1 MFKKNIHEFLLSLG
15 YEINNLPFHFVPEK
29 QYRIPSI
36 GKSKKNRS
44 TAAVLKSDGT
54 YLIYDHATGESHS
67 FNPEW
72 SRIKTERDSAQLE
85 KRRFEIEQQRKAEDQ
100 AKIIQFKAKAN
111 EAKTIW
117 DKAQHCADHP
127 YMAIAG
133 IKPINAR
140 TMPVVKTSGG
150 QTFTDPLIIPLF
162 DVHTHEIVNL
172 QFITHEGEKRPLSG
186 AQSQNYYF
194 VIEGTEPT
202 IFVEGYKDACNAHHA
217 TGRRVIACI
226 TADKIKEIYPI
237 LGKPEDIIFSDNDNK
252 AKLNDDGSR
261 KVLYSENQIKVHG
274 KSHRV
279 ANEIGAKFCLAPEL
293 GADAGSMSHD
303 QINALLNQMP
313 TSELPVFDVWTQL
326 KDQFCNVET
335 KSLINALLNEK
346 DAHQCAV
353 FAYQY
358 MIRNSVH
365 VPYKKSLIELRN
377 EIELLCVG
385 LVHPVTL
392 DNIVLYVHKR
402 IEFIKKQGL
411 TAVTI
416 QDYKNHNVIKLDSL
430 DQFKPNYRG
439 VYLIKAPTGSGKTQ
453 KVGRPFRDWC
463 RSESY
468 SFLTIAHLRSLIREM
483 SSRMD
488 TAHYDDEKKGIAEAR
503 KIGLDAAL
511 SHSIESLSVCLP
523 SLANE
528 LFTPFIKS
536 CKHVFIDEISQVIE
550 TFNSDKLFNKTDIEH
565 VYQLLKVIIKNAECV
580 IVADANINQQTLDF
594 IESCRL
600 GEKLNIVEIA
610 PTNENKTAHLY
621 NSFAELQS
629 FLLQRVM
636 VENQNVWITCD
647 SKSHVQTLQAILND
661 YGVKNIAIVG
671 NENIKKETAEFL
683 LNPEAESLKYQVV
696 ISTSAIAS
704 GVSIEHNH
712 FSLVA
717 GFFTGS
723 SVQPTDAYQMLGR
736 VRQCKEFHIYADQ
749 SRRYVMD
756 VLDAL
761 QGKQQASVL
770 EGSKAKITEFSLF
783 KTELE
788 KVRETRRSNF
798 ANNLIWI
805 LENKKFTVKRVQQFD
820 ASGHAE
826 FFKYTKDKIKTDHKE
841 QIKAAYKIDADT
853 AVRLQ
858 RKDFL
863 SDPEAIALQ
872 AYEMRM
878 QLGLQHDAELNE
890 EHFDI
895 DLGQLI
901 RFNAFMGRFKP
912 SHDKAKDLAVRRYR
926 EAMGKVYKLAFDGV
940 LMQPNAVFT
949 ETGAKL
955 LIQQVTK
962 YRLLLAAIGA
972 IPTRFGVKSWKPSEY
987 SARDLNE
994 ILKHIGIN
1002 CRRCRN
1008 PFKPHTK
1015 RKLSVQMPHNVYI
1028 RIEPSAQISEEY
1040 AYKIDAEYFAVMQ
1053 QLCDSLFNASEQQIM
1068 PEDMQQLAD
1077 AVASVEK
1084 PDFVSDVVS
1093 LDDVQINIEPIALV
1107 TAATKQQLNI
1117 KPSNDAVFIDV
1128 MQQLTRSDLTLDDL
1142 HRLRSY
1148 AEQIPKQRYAT
1159 GGVQQVSELGLINSM
1174 ISSGALQFSLSII

>member
-1 MFKKNIHEFLLSLG
+1 MFKNNIHEFLLNLG
-15 YEINNLPFHFVPEK
+15 YETNNLPFQFVLEK
-29 QYRIPSI
+29 HYRIPSI
-36 GKSKKNRS
+36 GKSRKNRS
-44 TAAVLKSDGT
+44 TDVILKSNGL
-54 YLIYDHATGESHS
+54 YLIYDHSTGESYT

-72 SRIKTERDSAQLE
+72 KQEQQSHDAEYLQKRQLE
-85 KRRFEIEQQRKAEDQ
+85 IEKQRKAEEKS
-100 AKIIQFKAKAN
+100 KIIQFASKAN
-111 EAKTIW
+111 EAKEIW
-117 DKAQHCADHP
+117 NKAQHCEDHP
-127 YMAIAG
+127 YMAVAG

-150 QTFTDPLIIPLF
+150 QTFHNPLIIPLF
-162 DVHTHEIVNL
+162 DVHSHELVNL
-172 QFITHEGEKRPLSG
+172 QFITPEGEKRPLSG
-186 AQSQNYYF
+186 AQSQNFYF
-194 VIEGTEPT
+194 VIEGAEPT
-202 IFVEGYKDACNAHHA
+202 IFVEGYKDACNVHLA
-217 TGRRVIACI
+217 TGRRAIACI
-226 TADKIKEIYPI
+226 TADKIKEVYPI
-237 LGKPEDIIFSDNDNK
+237 LGKQQDAILSDNDNK
-252 AKLNDDGSR
+252 AKINDDGSR
-261 KVLYSENQIKVHG
+261 KVLHNRKQIAAYGKGHKVATELG
-274 KSHRV
+274 TR
-279 ANEIGAKFCLAPEL
+279 FYLAPEL
-293 GADAGSMSHD
+293 GSDAGSMTHD
-303 QINALLNQMP
+303 QINALLNDKA
-313 TSELPVFDVWTQL
+313 TSELPIFDVWSQL
-326 KDQFCNVET
+326 KDQPCDIDA
-335 KSLINALLNEK
+335 KLLLSALTDEK

-353 FAYQY
+353 LAYQY

-365 VPYKKSLIELRN
+365 VPYRKSLIELRN
-377 EIELLCVG
+377 EIEPFCVG
-385 LVHPVTL
+385 RVHPVTL

-402 IEFIKKQGL
+402 IEFIKTQGL

-463 RSESY
+463 DSSGY
-468 SFLTIAHLRSLIREM
+468 SLLTIAHLRSLIREM
-483 SSRMD
+483 ASRLN

-528 LFTPFIKS
+528 LFKPFIKS

-550 TFNSDKLFNKTDIEH
+550 TFNSDKLFKKTDIEL
-565 VYQLLKVIIKNAECV
+565 VYKLLKTVIKNAECV

-600 GEKLNIVEIA
+600 GEKLNIVEVD
-610 PTNENKTAHLY
+610 PKNENKTAHLY

-629 FLLQRVM
+629 FMLQRVM
-636 VENQNVWITCD
+636 VENQNAWITCD
-647 SKSHVQTLQAILND
+647 SRRHVQALQAILND
-661 YGVKNIAIVG
+661 LDVQNISIIG
-671 NENIKKETAEFL
+671 NENVKKETAEFL
-683 LNPEAESLKYQVV
+683 KNPETESLKYQVV

-704 GVSIEHNH
+704 GVSIEHDH
-712 FSLVA
+712 FDFVA

-736 VRQCKEFHIYADQ
+736 VRQCKEFHLFADQ
-749 SRRYVMD
+749 NRRYVMD

-788 KVRETRRSNF
+788 KIRETRRSNF

-805 LENKKFTVKRVQQFD
+805 LESKKFTVKRVQQFD
-820 ASGHAE
+820 ASSHAE
-826 FFKYTKDKIKTDHKE
+826 TFKYTKDKIKADHQDK
-841 QIKAAYKIDADT
+841 IKAAYKIDAET
-853 AVRLQ
+853 AQRLQ

-863 SDPEAIALQ
+863 SDPEAYALQ
-872 AYEMRM
+872 AHEMRM
-878 QLGLQHDAELNE
+878 KLGLEYDAELNDQ
-890 EHFDI
+890 HFDI

-901 RFNAFMGRFKP
+901 RFNAFMGRFKT
-912 SHDKAKDLAVRRYR
+912 SQDKTKDLAVRRYR
-926 EAMGKVYKLAFDGV
+926 EAMAKVYRLAFDGV

-949 ETGAKL
+949 ETGAKA

-972 IPTRFGVKSWKPSEY
+972 IPTRFGAPSWKPSEY

-1002 CRRCRN
+1002 SKRCRN
-1008 PFKPHTK
+1008 PFKLRLK
-1015 RKLSVQMPHNVYI
+1015 RKLSVQMPHNLYI
-1028 RIEPSAQISEEY
+1028 RIEPSAQISDEY
-1040 AYKIDAEYFAVMQ
+1040 AYKIDAEHFVMMQ
-1053 QLCDSLFNASEQQIM
+1053 QLCDSLFNASEQQIA

-1077 AVASVEK
+1077 VVASVGK

-1093 LDDVQINIEPIALV
+1093 LDEVQIDIASVAVVTTASEQQLAIEPC
-1107 TAATKQQLNI
+1107 
-1117 KPSNDAVFIDV
+1117 NDAVFIDV
-1128 MQQLTRSDLTLDDL
+1128 MQELMRSDLTLADL
-1142 HRLRSY
+1142 YRLKDY
-1148 AEQIPKQRYAT
+1148 AEHLPKQHVSA
-1159 GGVQQVSELGLINSM
+1159 GSAQQVLELDLINSM
-1174 ISSGALQFSLSII
+1174 ISSRASIG

>member
-1 MFKKNIHEFLLSLG
+1 MFKINIHDFLLNLG
-15 YEINNLPFHFVPEK
+15 YETKKLPYNLLHEK
-29 QYRIPSI
+29 HYRIPSI
-36 GKSKKNRS
+36 GKGQKNNS
-44 TAAVLKSDGT
+44 TDVVLKSNGT
-54 YLIYDHATGESHS
+54 YLIYDHATGESYS

-72 SRIKTERDSAQLE
+72 SQINAERDAAQIE
-85 KRRFEIEQQRKAEDQ
+85 KRRSEIEQQRKAEDQ
-100 AKIIQFKAKAN
+100 AKVIQFKSKAN

-117 DKAQHCADHP
+117 DQAQHCADHP
-127 YMAIAG
+127 YMAVAG

-202 IFVEGYKDACNAHHA
+202 VFVEGYKDACNAHHA

-237 LGKPEDIIFSDNDNK
+237 LGKQQDAILSDNDNK
-252 AKLNDDGSR
+252 SKLNDDESR
-261 KVLYSENQIKVHG
+261 KVLFSLKQINAHG
-274 KSHRV
+274 KGHKV
-279 ANEIGAKFCLAPEL
+279 ATELGAKFYLAPEL
-293 GADAGSMSHD
+293 GSDAGSMSHD
-303 QINALLNQMP
+303 QINALLNDKA
-313 TSELPVFDVWTQL
+313 TSELPIFDVWSQL
-326 KDQFCNVET
+326 KDQHCEIET

-416 QDYKNHNVIKLDSL
+416 QDYKNHNVINLASL
-430 DQFKPNYRG
+430 DDFKPNYRG

-594 IESCRL
+594 IESCRM

-610 PTNENKTAHLY
+610 PTDENKTAHLY

-629 FLLQRVM
+629 FILQRVM

-647 SKSHVQTLQAILND
+647 SKTHVQTLQAILND
-661 YGVKNIAIVG
+661 LDIKNIAIVG
-671 NENIKKETAEFL
+671 NENIKKETAAFL
-683 LNPEAESLKYQVV
+683 KNPEIESLNYQVV

-704 GVSIEHNH
+704 GVSIEHDH
-712 FSLVA
+712 FGLVA

-805 LENKKFTVKRVQQFD
+805 LESKKFTVKRVQQFD
-820 ASGHAE
+820 ASSHAE
-826 FFKYTKDKIKTDHKE
+826 FFKCTKDKIKADHKE
-841 QIKAAYKIDADT
+841 QIKAAHKIDAET

-863 SDPEAIALQ
+863 SDHESIALQ

-878 QLGLQHDAELNE
+878 KLGLQHDAELNE

-962 YRLLLAAIGA
+962 YRLLLAAVGA
-972 IPTRFGVKSWKPSEY
+972 IPTRFGAPSWKPSAY
-987 SARDLNE
+987 AARDLNE
-994 ILKHIGIN
+994 ILKHIGFKN
-1002 CRRCRN
+1002 KYVRN
-1008 PFKPHTK
+1008 PFKPRLK
-1015 RKLSVQMPHNVYI
+1015 RKLSVEMPHNLYI
-1028 RIEPSAQISEEY
+1028 RIGVSQQITDEY
-1040 AYKIDAEYFAVMQ
+1040 AYKIDAENFGAMQ
-1053 QLCDSLFNASEQQIM
+1053 QLCDSLFNAREQQIK
-1068 PEDMQQLAD
+1068 PEEMQQLAD
-1077 AVASVEK
+1077 VVDSVGR

-1093 LDDVQINIEPIALV
+1093 LDDVQINIESIQLV
-1107 TAATKQQLNI
+1107 TTATEQHLTTE
-1117 KPSNDAVFIDV
+1117 PSNDGVFIDV

-1142 HRLRSY
+1142 HELKEY
-1148 AEQIPKQRYAT
+1148 MEQMPKQQCAT
-1159 GGVQQVSELGLINSM
+1159 GDVQQVSELDLINLM
-1174 ISSGALQFSLSII
+1174 ISSRALHG

>member
-1 MFKKNIHEFLLSLG
+1 MFKTNIHDFLLNLG
-15 YEINNLPFHFVPEK
+15 YETKKLPFQFVPEK
-29 QYRIPSI
+29 HYRIPSI
-36 GKSKKNRS
+36 GKGQKNRS
-44 TAAVLKSDGT
+44 TDVVLKSNGT

-72 SRIKTERDSAQLE
+72 SQIKAERDAAQIE
-85 KRRFEIEQQRKAEDQ
+85 KRRFEIEQQRKAENQ

-117 DKAQHCADHP
+117 DQAQHCADHP
-127 YMAIAG
+127 YMAVAG

-140 TMPVVKTSGG
+140 TMAVVRTSGG

-172 QFITHEGEKRPLSG
+172 QFITPDGEKRPLSG

-202 IFVEGYKDACNAHHA
+202 IFVEGYKDACNVHHA

-226 TADKIKEIYPI
+226 TADKIKEVYPV
-237 LGKPEDIIFSDNDNK
+237 LGKQQDAILSDNDNK
-252 AKLNDDGSR
+252 SKLNDDESR
-261 KVLYSENQIKVHG
+261 KVLYSLKQITAHG
-274 KSHRV
+274 KGHRV
-279 ANEIGAKFCLAPEL
+279 ATELGAKFYLAPVL
-293 GADAGSMSHD
+293 GSDAGSMSHD
-303 QINALLNQMP
+303 QINALLNDKA
-313 TSELPVFDVWTQL
+313 TSELPIFDVWSQL
-326 KDQFCNVET
+326 KDQPCDIDA
-335 KSLINALLNEK
+335 KLLLSALTDEK
-346 DAHQCAV
+346 DTHQCAV
-353 FAYQY
+353 LAYQY
-358 MIRNSVH
+358 IIKNSVH
-365 VPYKKSLIELRN
+365 VPYRKSLIELRN
-377 EIELLCVG
+377 EIEPFCVG
-385 LVHPVTL
+385 RVHPVTL

-402 IEFIKKQGL
+402 IEFIKTQGL

-439 VYLIKAPTGSGKTQ
+439 AYLIKAPTGSGKTQ

-463 RSESY
+463 DSSGY

-483 SSRMD
+483 ASRLN

-528 LFTPFIKS
+528 LFKPFIKS

-550 TFNSDKLFNKTDIEH
+550 TFNSDKLFNKTDIEL
-565 VYQLLKVIIKNAECV
+565 VYKLLKVIIKNAECV

-600 GEKLNIVEIA
+600 GEKLNIVEVD
-610 PTNENKTAHLY
+610 PKNENKTAHLY

-629 FLLQRVM
+629 FMLQRVM
-636 VENQNVWITCD
+636 VENQNAWITCD
-647 SKSHVQTLQAILND
+647 SKSHVQALQAILND
-661 YGVKNIAIVG
+661 LDVKNIAIVG
-671 NENIKKETAEFL
+671 NENTKKETSEFL

-704 GVSIEHNH
+704 GVSIEHDH
-712 FSLVA
+712 FDFVA

-736 VRQCKEFHIYADQ
+736 VRQCKEFHLFADQ
-749 SRRYVMD
+749 NRRYVMD

-761 QGKQQASVL
+761 QGKQQASAL
-770 EGSKAKITEFSLF
+770 EGSKARITEFSLF

-805 LENKKFTVKRVQQFD
+805 LESKKFTVKRVQQFD
-820 ASGHAE
+820 ASAHAE
-826 FFKYTKDKIKTDHKE
+826 IFKYNKDKIKADHKE

-863 SDPEAIALQ
+863 SDPEAYALQ
-872 AYEMRM
+872 AHEMRM
-878 QLGLQHDAELNE
+878 KLGLEYDAELNDQ
-890 EHFDI
+890 HFDI

-901 RFNAFMGRFKP
+901 RFNAFMGRFKT
-912 SHDKAKDLAVRRYR
+912 SQDKAKDLAVRRYR
-926 EAMGKVYKLAFDGV
+926 EAMGKVYRLAFDGV

-949 ETGAKL
+949 ETGAKA

-972 IPTRFGVKSWKPSEY
+972 IPTRFGAPSWKASEY

-994 ILKHIGIN
+994 ILKHIGIS

-1008 PFKPHTK
+1008 PFKPHEK
-1015 RKLSVQMPHNVYI
+1015 RKLSVQMPHNLYI
-1028 RIEPSAQISEEY
+1028 RIGASAQITDDF
-1040 AYKIDAEYFAVMQ
+1040 AYKIDAENFGVMQ
-1053 QLCDSLFNASEQQIM
+1053 QLCDSLFNAREQQIK
-1068 PEDMQQLAD
+1068 PEEMQQLAD
-1077 AVASVEK
+1077 VVESVGK

-1093 LDDVQINIEPIALV
+1093 LDDVQINIESIPLV
-1107 TAATKQQLNI
+1107 KTATEQQLATE
-1117 KPSNDAVFIDV
+1117 PSNDGVFIDV

-1142 HRLRSY
+1142 HELKEY
-1148 AEQIPKQRYAT
+1148 AEKLPKQRRT
-1159 GGVQQVSELGLINSM
+1159 IGDVQQVSELDLINSM
-1174 ISSGALQFSLSII
+1174 ISSRALQG

>member
-1 MFKKNIHEFLLSLG
+1 MFKINIHDFLLNLG
-15 YEINNLPFHFVPEK
+15 YETKKLPYNLLHEK
-29 QYRIPSI
+29 HYRIPSI
-36 GKSKKNRS
+36 GKGQKNNS
-44 TAAVLKSDGT
+44 TDVVLKSNGT
-54 YLIYDHATGESHS
+54 YLIYDHATGESYS

-72 SRIKTERDSAQLE
+72 SQINAERDAAQIE
-85 KRRFEIEQQRKAEDQ
+85 KRRSEIEQQRKAEDQ
-100 AKIIQFKAKAN
+100 AKVIQFKSKAN

-117 DKAQHCADHP
+117 DQAQHCADHP
-127 YMAIAG
+127 YMAVAG

-162 DVHTHEIVNL
+162 DVHTHKIVNL

-237 LGKPEDIIFSDNDNK
+237 LGKQQDAILSDNDNK
-252 AKLNDDGSR
+252 SKLNDDESR
-261 KVLYSENQIKVHG
+261 KVLFSLKQINAHG
-274 KSHRV
+274 KGHKV
-279 ANEIGAKFCLAPEL
+279 ATELGAKFYLAPDL
-293 GADAGSMSHD
+293 GSDAGSMSHD
-303 QINALLNQMP
+303 QINALLNDKA
-313 TSELPVFDVWTQL
+313 TSELPIFDVWSQL
-326 KDQFCNVET
+326 KDQHCEIET

-416 QDYKNHNVIKLDSL
+416 QDYKNHNVINLASL
-430 DQFKPNYRG
+430 DDFKPNYRG

-528 LFTPFIKS
+528 LFKPFIND

-594 IESCRL
+594 IESCRM
-600 GEKLNIVEIA
+600 GEKLNIVEVA

-647 SKSHVQTLQAILND
+647 SKTHVQTLQAILND
-661 YGVKNIAIVG
+661 LDIKNIAIVG
-671 NENIKKETAEFL
+671 NENIKKETAAFL
-683 LNPEAESLKYQVV
+683 KNPEIESLNYQVV

-704 GVSIEHNH
+704 GVSIEHDH
-712 FSLVA
+712 FGLVA

-826 FFKYTKDKIKTDHKE
+826 FFKCTKDKIKADHKE
-841 QIKAAYKIDADT
+841 QIKAAYKIDAET
-853 AVRLQ
+853 AQRLQ

-901 RFNAFMGRFKP
+901 RFNAFLGRFKP
-912 SHDKAKDLAVRRYR
+912 SSDKAKDLAVRRYR
-926 EAMGKVYKLAFDGV
+926 EAMGKVYRLAFDGV

-972 IPTRFGVKSWKPSEY
+972 IPTRFGMKSWKPSEY
-987 SARDLNE
+987 AARDLNE
-994 ILKHIGIN
+994 ILKYIGIN
-1002 CRRCRN
+1002 FKRCRN
-1008 PFKPHTK
+1008 PFKPHLK
-1015 RKLSVQMPHNVYI
+1015 RKLSVQMPHNLYI
-1028 RIEPSAQISEEY
+1028 RIGLSAQITDEF
-1040 AYKIDAEYFAVMQ
+1040 AYKIDAENFGAMQ
-1053 QLCDSLFNASEQQIM
+1053 QLCDSLFNASVQNIR
-1068 PEDMQQLAD
+1068 PEDMQQLASV
-1077 AVASVEK
+1077 VASVGK

-1093 LDDVQINIEPIALV
+1093 LDDVQINIESIPLV
-1107 TAATKQQLNI
+1107 TTATEQQLATG
-1117 KPSNDAVFIDV
+1117 PSNDGVFIDV
-1128 MQQLTRSDLTLDDL
+1128 MQQLTRSDLMLDDL
-1142 HRLRSY
+1142 HHLREY
-1148 AEQIPKQRYAT
+1148 AEQLLQQHDVI
-1159 GGVQQVSELGLINSM
+1159 GNVQQVSELDLINSM
-1174 ISSGALQFSLSII
+1174 ISSRALQG

>member
-1 MFKKNIHEFLLSLG
+1 MFKINIHDFLLNLG
-15 YEINNLPFHFVPEK
+15 YETNNLPFQFVPEK
-29 QYRIPSI
+29 QYRFPSI

-44 TAAVLKSDGT
+44 TAMVLKSDGT
-54 YLIYDHATGESHS
+54 YLIYDHSTGESHS

-72 SRIKTERDSAQLE
+72 SRIKTERDAAQIE

-117 DKAQHCADHP
+117 DQAQPCADHP
-127 YMAIAG
+127 YMAVAG

-140 TMPVVKTSGG
+140 TMPVVRTSGG

-162 DVHTHEIVNL
+162 DVHTHELVNL
-172 QFITHEGEKRPLSG
+172 QFISPNGKLKHPLTG

-202 IFVEGYKDACNAHHA
+202 IFVEGYKDACNVHHA
-217 TGRRVIACI
+217 TGRRAIACM
-226 TADKIKEIYPI
+226 TADKIKEVYPI
-237 LGKPEDIIFSDNDNK
+237 LGKPDDIIFSDNDNK
-252 AKLNDDGSR
+252 AKLNDDESR
-261 KVLYSENQIKVHG
+261 KVLYSEKQIKVFG

-279 ANEIGAKFCLAPEL
+279 ASEIGAKFCLAPEL
-293 GADAGSMSHD
+293 GSDAGSMSHD
-303 QINALLNQMP
+303 QINALLNEKP
-313 TSELPVFDVWTQL
+313 TSELPVFDVWSQL
-326 KDQFCNVET
+326 KDQHCEIDT

-346 DAHQCAV
+346 DPHKCAV
-353 FAYQY
+353 LAYQY
-358 MIRNSVH
+358 MIKNSVH

-377 EIELLCVG
+377 EIELICAG
-385 LVHPVTL
+385 RVHPVTL

-416 QDYKNHNVIKLDSL
+416 QDYKNHNVINLASL
-430 DQFKPNYRG
+430 DDFKPNYRG

-528 LFTPFIKS
+528 LFKPFIND

-600 GEKLNIVEIA
+600 GEKLNVVEVA
-610 PTNENKTAHLY
+610 PKNENKTAYLY

-629 FLLQRVM
+629 FMLQRVM
-636 VENQNVWITCD
+636 VENQNAWITCD
-647 SKSHVQTLQAILND
+647 SKSHVQALQAILND
-661 YGVKNIAIVG
+661 LDVKNIAIVG
-671 NENIKKETAEFL
+671 NENTKKETSEFL

-704 GVSIEHNH
+704 GVSIEHDH
-712 FSLVA
+712 FDFVA

-736 VRQCKEFHIYADQ
+736 VRQCKEFHLFADQ

-761 QGKQQASVL
+761 QGKQQASAL
-770 EGSKAKITEFSLF
+770 EGSKARITEFSLF

-805 LENKKFTVKRVQQFD
+805 LESKKFTVKRVQQFD
-820 ASGHAE
+820 ASAHAE
-826 FFKYTKDKIKTDHKE
+826 IFKYNKDKIKADHKE
-841 QIKAAYKIDADT
+841 QIKAAYKIDAET
-853 AVRLQ
+853 ALRLQ

-901 RFNAFMGRFKP
+901 RFNAFLGRFKP
-912 SHDKAKDLAVRRYR
+912 SSDKAKDLAVRRYR
-926 EAMGKVYKLAFDGV
+926 EAMGKVYRLAFDGV

-972 IPTRFGVKSWKPSEY
+972 IPTRFGMKSWKPSEY
-987 SARDLNE
+987 AARDLNE
-994 ILKHIGIN
+994 ILKYIGIN
-1002 CRRCRN
+1002 FKRCRN
-1008 PFKPHTK
+1008 PFKPHLK
-1015 RKLSVQMPHNVYI
+1015 RKLSVQMPHNLYI
-1028 RIEPSAQISEEY
+1028 RIGLSAQITDEF
-1040 AYKIDAEYFAVMQ
+1040 AYKIDAENFGAMQ
-1053 QLCDSLFNASEQQIM
+1053 QLCDSLFNAREQQIK
-1068 PEDMQQLAD
+1068 PEEMQQLASV
-1077 AVASVEK
+1077 VASVGK

-1093 LDDVQINIEPIALV
+1093 LDDVQINIESIPLV
-1107 TAATKQQLNI
+1107 TTATEQQLATG
-1117 KPSNDAVFIDV
+1117 PSNDGVFIDV
-1128 MQQLTRSDLTLDDL
+1128 MQQLTRSDLMLDDL
-1142 HRLRSY
+1142 HELKEY
-1148 AEQIPKQRYAT
+1148 AEQLPKQLCAT
-1159 GGVQQVSELGLINSM
+1159 GDVQQVSELDLINSM
-1174 ISSGALQFSLSII
+1174 ISSRALQG

>member
-1 MFKKNIHEFLLSLG
+1 MFKNNIHEFLLNLG
-15 YEINNLPFHFVPEK
+15 YETNNLPFQFVLEK
-29 QYRIPSI
+29 HYRIPSI
-36 GKSKKNRS
+36 GKSRKNRS
-44 TAAVLKSDGT
+44 TDVILKSNGL
-54 YLIYDHATGESHS
+54 YLIYDHSTGESYT

-72 SRIKTERDSAQLE
+72 KQEQQSHDAEYLQKRQLE
-85 KRRFEIEQQRKAEDQ
+85 IEKQRKAEEKS
-100 AKIIQFKAKAN
+100 KIIQFASKAN
-111 EAKTIW
+111 EAKEIW
-117 DKAQHCADHP
+117 NKAQHCEDHP
-127 YMAIAG
+127 YMAVAG

-150 QTFTDPLIIPLF
+150 QTFHNPLIIPLF
-162 DVHTHEIVNL
+162 DVHSHELVNL
-172 QFITHEGEKRPLSG
+172 QFITPEGEKRPLSG
-186 AQSQNYYF
+186 AQSQNFYF
-194 VIEGTEPT
+194 VIEGAEPT
-202 IFVEGYKDACNAHHA
+202 IFVEGYKDACNVHLA
-217 TGRRVIACI
+217 TGRRAIACI
-226 TADKIKEIYPI
+226 TADKIKEVYPI
-237 LGKPEDIIFSDNDNK
+237 LGKQQDAILSDNDNK
-252 AKLNDDGSR
+252 AKINDDGSR
-261 KVLYSENQIKVHG
+261 KVLHNRKQIAAYGKGHKVATELG
-274 KSHRV
+274 TR
-279 ANEIGAKFCLAPEL
+279 FYLAPEL
-293 GADAGSMSHD
+293 GSDAGSMTHD
-303 QINALLNQMP
+303 QINALLNQKP
-313 TSELPVFDVWTQL
+313 TSELPIFDVWTQL
-326 KDQFCNVET
+326 KDQSCDVET
-335 KSLINALLNEK
+335 KALINALLNEK
-346 DAHQCAV
+346 DAQKCAGL
-353 FAYQY
+353 AYQY

-377 EIELLCVG
+377 EIELICAG
-385 LVHPVTL
+385 RVHPVTL

-402 IEFIKKQGL
+402 IEFIKNQGL

-416 QDYKNHNVIKLDSL
+416 QDYKNHNLINLASL

-439 VYLIKAPTGSGKTQ
+439 AYLIKAPTGSGKTQ

-463 RSESY
+463 RSEGY

-483 SSRMD
+483 ASRLD

-528 LFTPFIKS
+528 LFTPFIKN

-600 GEKLNIVEIA
+600 GEKLNIVEVD
-610 PTNENKTAHLY
+610 PKNENKTAHLY

-629 FLLQRVM
+629 FMLQKVM

-661 YGVKNIAIVG
+661 LDVKNIAIVG

-683 LNPEAESLKYQVV
+683 KNPEAESLNYQVV

-704 GVSIEHNH
+704 GVSIEHDH
-712 FSLVA
+712 FDFVA
-717 GFFTGS
+717 GFFTGL

-736 VRQCKEFHIYADQ
+736 VRQCKEFHLFADQ
-749 SRRYVMD
+749 NRRYVMD

-788 KVRETRRSNF
+788 KIRETRRSNF

-820 ASGHAE
+820 ASSHAE
-826 FFKYTKDKIKTDHKE
+826 TFKYTKDKIKADHQDK
-841 QIKAAYKIDADT
+841 IKAAYKIDAET
-853 AVRLQ
+853 AQRLQ

-863 SDPEAIALQ
+863 SDPEAYALQ
-872 AYEMRM
+872 AHEMRM
-878 QLGLQHDAELNE
+878 KLGLEYDAELNDQ
-890 EHFDI
+890 HFDI

-901 RFNAFMGRFKP
+901 RFNAFMGRFKT
-912 SHDKAKDLAVRRYR
+912 SQDKAKDLAVRRYR
-926 EAMGKVYKLAFDGV
+926 EAMGKVYRLAFDGV

-949 ETGAKL
+949 ETGAKA
-955 LIQQVTK
+955 LIQQITK

-972 IPTRFGVKSWKPSEY
+972 IPTRFGVPSWKASEY

-1002 CRRCRN
+1002 SKRCRN
-1008 PFKPHTK
+1008 PFKLRLK
-1015 RKLSVQMPHNVYI
+1015 RKLSVQMPHNLYI
-1028 RIEPSAQISEEY
+1028 RIEPSAQITDDF
-1040 AYKIDAEYFAVMQ
+1040 AYKIDAENFSMMQ
-1053 QLCDSLFNASEQQIM
+1053 QLCDSLFNASEQQITTK
-1068 PEDMQQLAD
+1068 DMQQLAD
-1077 AVASVEK
+1077 VVESVGK

-1093 LDDVQINIEPIALV
+1093 LDDVQINIESIPLV
-1107 TAATKQQLNI
+1107 TVATEQQLTTE
-1117 KPSNDAVFIDV
+1117 PSNDGIIDV
-1128 MQQLTRSDLTLDDL
+1128 MQQLTRSDLTLADL
-1142 HRLRSY
+1142 YRLKDY
-1148 AEQIPKQRYAT
+1148 AEHLPKQHVSA
-1159 GGVQQVSELGLINSM
+1159 GSAQQVLELDLINSM
-1174 ISSGALQFSLSII
+1174 ISSRASIG

>member
-1 MFKKNIHEFLLSLG
+1 MFKINIHDFLLNLG
-15 YEINNLPFHFVPEK
+15 YETKKLPYNLLHEK
-29 QYRIPSI
+29 HYRIPSI
-36 GKSKKNRS
+36 GKGQKNNS
-44 TAAVLKSDGT
+44 TDVVLKSNGT

-72 SRIKTERDSAQLE
+72 SQNKAERDSAQIE
-85 KRRFEIEQQRKAEDQ
+85 KRRLELEQQRKAE
-100 AKIIQFKAKAN
+100 AKAKVIQFKTKAN

-117 DKAQHCADHP
+117 DQAQPCADHP
-127 YMAIAG
+127 YMAVAG

-162 DVHTHEIVNL
+162 DVHTHDLVNL
-172 QFITHEGEKRPLSG
+172 QFITADGAKRPLSG

-226 TADKIKEIYPI
+226 TADKIKEVYPI

-261 KVLYSENQIKVHG
+261 KVLYSLKQINAHG

-279 ANEIGAKFCLAPEL
+279 ANEIGAKFCLSPEL

-303 QINALLNQMP
+303 QINDLLKQKP
-313 TSELPVFDVWTQL
+313 TSELPVFDVWSQL
-326 KDQFCNVET
+326 KDQSCDIES
-335 KSLINALLNEK
+335 KSLVSALLNEK
-346 DAHQCAV
+346 DSRKCAV
-353 FAYQY
+353 IAYQY

-385 LVHPVTL
+385 RVHPVTL
-392 DNIVLYVHKR
+392 DNIVLYVHQR
-402 IEFIKKQGL
+402 IEYIKKQGL

-416 QDYKNHNVIKLDSL
+416 QDYKNHNVVSLASL

-468 SFLTIAHLRSLIREM
+468 SFLTVAHLRSLIREM

-528 LFTPFIKS
+528 LFKPFIND

-550 TFNSDKLFNKTDIEH
+550 TFNSDKLFKKTDIEH
-565 VYQLLKVIIKNAECV
+565 VYHLLKVIIKNAECV

-600 GEKLNIVEIA
+600 GEKLNIIEVA
-610 PTNENKTAHLY
+610 PTDEKKTAHLY

-629 FLLQRVM
+629 FMLQRVM

-661 YGVKNIAIVG
+661 LDVKNIAIVG
-671 NENIKKETAEFL
+671 NENIKKETAAFL
-683 LNPEAESLKYQVV
+683 KNPEIESLNYQVV

-704 GVSIEHNH
+704 GVSIEHDH
-712 FSLVA
+712 FDFVA

-805 LENKKFTVKRVQQFD
+805 LENKKFAVKRVQQFD

-826 FFKYTKDKIKTDHKE
+826 FFKCTKDKIKADHKE
-841 QIKAAYKIDADT
+841 QIKAAYKIDAET
-853 AVRLQ
+853 AQRLQ

-901 RFNAFMGRFKP
+901 RFNAFLGRFKP
-912 SHDKAKDLAVRRYR
+912 SSDKAKDLAVRRYR
-926 EAMGKVYKLAFDGV
+926 EAMGKVYRLAFDGV

-987 SARDLNE
+987 STRDLNE
-994 ILKHIGIN
+994 ILKHIGIKN
-1002 CRRCRN
+1002 KYIRN
-1008 PFKPHTK
+1008 PFKPRLK
-1015 RKLSVQMPHNVYI
+1015 RKLSVEMPHNLYI
-1028 RIEPSAQISEEY
+1028 RIGVSQQITDEY
-1040 AYKIDAEYFAVMQ
+1040 AYKIDAENFAVMQ
-1053 QLCDSLFNASEQQIM
+1053 QLCDSLFNASVQNIR

-1077 AVASVEK
+1077 VVDSVGR

-1093 LDDVQINIEPIALV
+1093 LDDVQINIESIQLV
-1107 TAATKQQLNI
+1107 TTATEQQLATE
-1117 KPSNDAVFIDV
+1117 PSNDGVFIDV
-1128 MQQLTRSDLTLDDL
+1128 MQQLTRSDLTLHDL
-1142 HRLRSY
+1142 HELKEY
-1148 AEQIPKQRYAT
+1148 MEQMPKQQCAT
-1159 GGVQQVSELGLINSM
+1159 GDVQQLSELDLINLM
-1174 ISSGALQFSLSII
+1174 ISSRALQG